1 MKPQLSPTDM
11 SEIIDVALFAGQLLL
26 QYGAETARI
35 EETVHRIGTALGCDW
50 MDVLISP
57 NAIIA
62 TTVSGSE
69 FRTKVRRVVTL
80 SVNMATVA
88 AVNDLSR
95 AVEAGTINREQ
106 ARTELA
112 RISRLP
118 RYNHWLV
125 ALMVGLAC
133 ASYSRLFGGDWY
145 AFGISFGAAS
155 IATMLRQLLMLRHF
169 NTQLIVVA
177 TAFVAGL
184 LASLA
189 VRSGLSATP
198 GPALSAAVILLVPGV
213 HMINAVEDLI
223 KGHVMTG
230 VARGVIAALIIAGIA
245 LGLLLAMGL
254 AGVTD
259 L

>member
-1 MKPQLSPTDM
+1 MKPQLSPNDL

-26 QYGAETARI
+26 QHGAETARI
-35 EETVHRIGTALGCDW
+35 EETVHRVGTALGCDW
-50 MDVLISP
+50 MDVLVSP

-62 TTVSGSE
+62 TTVSGTE

-80 SVNMATVA
+80 GVNMATVA

-95 AVEAGTINREQ
+95 AVEAGLLDREQ
-106 ARTELA
+106 ARAELG
-112 RISRLP
+112 RISHLP
-118 RYNHWLV
+118 RYNPWLV
-125 ALMVGLAC
+125 GLMVGLAC

-145 AFGISFGAAS
+145 AFAVSFVAAS
-155 IATMLRQLLMLRHF
+155 IAAWLRQALMLRHF
-169 NTQLIVVA
+169 NTQLVVVA
-177 TAFVAGL
+177 IAFVAGL
-184 LASLA
+184 LASLG

-198 GPALSAAVILLVPGV
+198 GPALTASVILLVPGV

-230 VARGVIAALIIAGIA
+230 IARGAIALLIITGIA
-245 LGLLLAMGL
+245 LGLLLAMSLVGI
-254 AGVTD
+254 TD